1 MTDPRNVAHDKRV
14 KREKKHHG
22 LSSGRGGETTIHRLG
37 MKPHQNPLPSGHGP
51 DADESI
57 DSVESGEQH

>member
-22 LSSGRGGETTIHRLG
+22 AGSHRGTAIDRPG
-37 MKPHQNPLPSGHGP
+37 MKPPLPGRGP
-51 DADESI
+51 DTNESIESI
-57 DSVESGEQH
+57 DETESVERH

>member
-22 LSSGRGGETTIHRLG
+22 AEVHRGTAPAERPG
-37 MKPHQNPLPSGHGP
+37 MKPPLPGRGP
-51 DADESI
+51 DTNESIESI
-57 DSVESGEQH
+57 DTTESVERH